1 MEDEINAARDH
12 HGATGLVERLSYV
25 LAWVHAPV
33 AHDDREA
40 AGTRA
45 AARL

>member
-1 MEDEINAARDH
+1 MEDEINADRDH
-12 HGATGLVERLSYV
+12 LSAIGLVERLSYV
-25 LAWVHAPV
+25 LAWVQALV

-40 AGTRA
+40 AGTWA